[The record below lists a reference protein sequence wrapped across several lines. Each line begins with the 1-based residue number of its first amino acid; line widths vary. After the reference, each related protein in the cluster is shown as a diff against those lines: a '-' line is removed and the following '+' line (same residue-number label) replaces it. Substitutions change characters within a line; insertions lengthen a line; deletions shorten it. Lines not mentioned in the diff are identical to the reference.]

1 VHLFQRSRLLP
12 IVVVEDLRVAELDF
26 RPADGSLTGKHEG
39 SGLVLALSR
48 PHAEAHGGDLQ
59 VFSELEKGTTV
70 RISLPASRIIQ
81 GDLLEASGL
90 LFRSCDPVIDTHPT
104 AWHNASRIRR
114 ENPTHRAEGWP
125 SG

>member
-1 VHLFQRSRLLP
+1 VRLFQCGLLVR

-59 VFSELEKGTTV
+59 MFSELGKGTTV
-70 RISLPASRIIQ
+70 RISLPA
-81 GDLLEASGL
+81 
-90 LFRSCDPVIDTHPT
+90 
-104 AWHNASRIRR
+104 
-114 ENPTHRAEGWP
+114 
-125 SG
+125 